1 MRGKEHKRGKRRQSQ
16 RTAAQRMDSSPLA
29 IEIQPGDCIASR
41 DSVPSPNRILTDASL
56 SASKSLLQFNL
67 SALED
72 YLDFLEM
79 IVLYE
84 RIIVA
89 HPDGDRFLSDKDLS
103 SPAAGPALTAYRTV
117 GRLELSYKLDEVLI
131 DRGILYPTILA
142 DDSPRSH
149 IRSLLTI
156 DEGLRNLFQSEIA
169 CLEALEPR
177 RDVCSRLAEFQLIED
192 VGLPMFIGEL
202 SREYNVPYRL
212 ADREQAR
219 LKHADRIE
227 AVIRKGVIATL
238 RERLDAGARRELERL
253 EAIAGPTVF
262 PRTPIATSIIHDS
275 AGPEDLLRIALEL
288 REEFTGFRQAM
299 RELET
304 ELFSEETDLRHRIR
318 ILNDIEGISR
328 ELWPTPRDGFRAS
341 FVEATGL
348 ITKVAD
354 LTPGSTV
361 TQLHLIAQILSKPVE
376 AVLRGIKR
384 RKIRVLLQAKRD
396 FLKSKRHTDKI
407 KEIFRLTDRQ
417 VSTAIESVAES
428 KHETVSTGPD
438 SIGSIR

>member
-1 MRGKEHKRGKRRQSQ
+1 MRPSKN
-16 RTAAQRMDSSPLA
+16 TAITVKCQISGRDLQLNEAVPVDL
-29 IEIQPGDCIASR
+29 IR
-41 DSVPSPNRILTDASL
+41 DSLLPTIKAVCPN
-56 SASKSLLQFNL
+56 
-67 SALED
+67 
-72 YLDFLEM
+72 LD
-79 IVLYE
+79 
-84 RIIVA
+84 
-89 HPDGDRFLSDKDLS
+89 PDGYV
-103 SPAAGPALTAYRTV
+103 A
-117 GRLELSYKLDEVLI
+117 
-131 DRGILYPTILA
+131 
-142 DDSPRSH
+142 
-149 IRSLLTI
+149 I
-156 DEGLRNLFQSEIA
+156 DELNK
-169 CLEALEPR
+169 
-177 RDVCSRLAEFQLIED
+177 
-192 VGLPMFIGEL
+192 
-202 SREYNVPYRL
+202 
-212 ADREQAR
+212 AR

-361 TQLHLIAQILSKPVE
+361 TQLNLIAQILSKPVE